1 MSKIDYDLMRVRAFV
16 LDIDG
21 VLSPATVPIDAEGMP
36 QRMTNIRDGYALRRA
51 VKAGYPIVI
60 ITGGVSD
67 IVIKRYNTLGI
78 HDIYIG
84 IKHKL
89 PVMQDWMAANGLNAE
104 EVAYMG
110 DDIPD
115 LCCLRTVGL
124 PCAPYDAASEVL
136 ATVRFVSKYT
146 GGYGCVRDLIEQVMR
161 AQGKW

>member
-1 MSKIDYDLMRVRAFV
+1 MSKIDFDLNTVRAFV

-21 VLSPATVPIDAEGMP
+21 VLSPATVPIDADGMP

-51 VKAGYPIVI
+51 VKAGYPIAI
-60 ITGGVSD
+60 ISGGVSE

-78 HDIYIG
+78 NDVYIG

-89 PVMQDWMAANGLNAE
+89 PVLQQWMVDNGLSKD

-115 LCCLRTVGL
+115 LCCMREVGL
-124 PCAPYDAASEVL
+124 ACAPYDAATEVL
-136 ATVRFVSKYT
+136 ATARFISKFT
-146 GGYGCVRDLIEQVMR
+146 GGYGCVRDMIEQVMR